1 MLIKFIDSKKDS
13 WEDYLDTCVY
23 AYNLAKHESSKF
35 SPFEVMFGSRAVLPV
50 DFDGAR
56 ASEGE
61 LLVMEDF
68 NDEELEKMM
77 EERRARLEVVQAN
90 ILLHRKDKRNS
101 MTASIPTQMCSEL
114 AHWCWRKISLAKSMQ
129 EESWTTNGLVPTEFL
144 VSLVED
150 SIS

>member
-114 AHWCWRKISLAKSMQ
+114 AHWC
-129 EESWTTNGLVPTEFL
+129 
-144 VSLVED
+144 
-150 SIS
+150 